1 MCFYYFLQGQTE
13 SKRTLKIK
21 GPQTKGTAMSF
32 GFKKKSVATTN
43 VHNKKPT
50 TTQYSQEKEQKEALN
65 AADSK
70 QISDSNGNSSKL

>member
-1 MCFYYFLQGQTE
+1 
-13 SKRTLKIK
+13 
-21 GPQTKGTAMSF
+21 MSF
-32 GFKKKSVATTN
+32 GFKKKSVASTN

-50 TTQYSQEKEQKEALN
+50 ATQYSQEKEQKEALN